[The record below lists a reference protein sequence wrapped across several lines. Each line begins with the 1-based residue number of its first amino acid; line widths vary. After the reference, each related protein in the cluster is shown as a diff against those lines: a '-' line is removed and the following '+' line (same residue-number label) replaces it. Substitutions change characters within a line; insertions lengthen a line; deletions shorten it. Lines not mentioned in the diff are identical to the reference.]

1 MQPERSVGFLIDE
14 VGTIEMVDVVSVD
27 ETVDAVCGGYVQV
40 LCLFVVLEEPVPSF
54 TQIGKKIPVAYGM
67 LKAEI
72 ICAFSLTYEPG
83 GSDKCTVLYLHGN
96 QGAQRI
102 VA

>member
-14 VGTIEMVDVVSVD
+14 VGTIEMVDVISVD

-54 TQIGKKIPVAYGM
+54 TQIGKKDQSP
-67 LKAEI
+67 
-72 ICAFSLTYEPG
+72 
-83 GSDKCTVLYLHGN
+83 TVCSRRRLSV
-96 QGAQRI
+96 RFP
-102 VA
+102 